1 MKRGVPDG
9 ASLFDS
15 ALFFG
20 MSHDAKYSGHKKSGV
35 ETSHGDRHSVRFVLF
50 FIIPLGHK
58 VTVGHIFK
66 YPFSNALG

>member
-15 ALFFG
+15 ALFLW

-35 ETSHGDRHSVRFVLF
+35 ETSHGDRHSVRFKERRCNIVYYYS
-50 FIIPLGHK
+50 IG
-58 VTVGHIFK
+58 
-66 YPFSNALG
+66 S